1 LKHPASTPKRPARHQ
16 SGSVARDVIF
26 VLLALLC
33 LGGAAA
39 LVYNKVERS
48 PSYETR
54 AKLLVR
60 YVLDRSVVDSYE
72 SKVDSGGNRGME
84 MIDAELE
91 IIKSADLALEVAGK
105 VGPEK
110 ILPSLTE
117 PPTRAEAANQI
128 IRNLKA
134 KSAERSNVIHLSYR
148 HPKPDIAVTVLKQ
161 LIDTYF
167 DRHLEIH
174 RSTGA
179 FREVAQQTELA
190 RSRLS
195 QTEQELAKLNLTSGV
210 LSLSDGKAALESRR
224 SVLRQSLMESQAQL
238 AEQQAK
244 VASLESSMAAK
255 PPAPPQADDKTA
267 DEANPLTQEIAGHE
281 KNQMAGVESPQTQ
294 GTDLNVERARL
305 ASLEARL
312 KVIIEQSK
320 KLDAEIE
327 RISHVGLEFTTLERR
342 RELEEE
348 RYRFF
353 ESQLEKTRRDEALD
367 PASIPNI
374 SVVQNPSSPVR
385 SLDDTTRMIVIGLA
399 ACGLLLLLRIALR
412 PKAVGKAEA
421 GPEPVVAPAAPGVS
435 RA

>member
-1 LKHPASTPKRPARHQ
+1 MKHPASTSKRPARRK
-16 SGSVARDVIF
+16 SGIIASDVIF

-39 LVYNKVERS
+39 LVYNKAELS

-60 YVLDRSVVDSYE
+60 YVIDRSAVDSYE
-72 SKVDSGGNRGME
+72 SKVDAGGNRGMG

-91 IIKSADLALEVAGK
+91 IVKSADLALEVAAK
-105 VGPEK
+105 IGPEK
-110 ILPSLTE
+110 ILPDLTE
-117 PPTRAEAANQI
+117 PPTKADAAKQI

-148 HPKPDIAVTVLKQ
+148 HPKPDIAVAVLKQ
-161 LIDTYF
+161 LIETYF

-179 FREVAQQTELA
+179 FREVEQQTELA
-190 RSRLS
+190 RSRLN
-195 QTEQELAKLNLTSGV
+195 QTEQELAKLNLESGV

-224 SVLRQSLMESQAQL
+224 SVLRQSLMDSQAQL

-244 VASLESSMAAK
+244 VAALESSMGVK
-255 PPAPPQADDKTA
+255 PPVPPQTDDKTP
-267 DEANPLTQEIAGHE
+267 DEAQPVTQEIAQE
-281 KNQMAGVESPQTQ
+281 KNQIAGVDSPQTQ
-294 GTDLNVERARL
+294 GTDLNLERARL

-312 KVIIEQSK
+312 KVNIEQSK

-327 RISHVGLEFTTLERR
+327 KISHVGLEFTSLERR

-348 RYRFF
+348 KYRFF
-353 ESQLEKTRRDEALD
+353 ESQLEKARRDETLD
-367 PASIPNI
+367 PSSIPNI
-374 SVVQNPSSPVR
+374 SVVQRPSTPVR
-385 SLDDTTRMIVIGLA
+385 SLDDTTRMIAIGLA
-399 ACGLLLLLRIALR
+399 AGGLLLLLRIALR
-412 PKAVGKAEA
+412 PKAGKKTEA
-421 GPEPVVAPAAPGVS
+421 GPESVVAPAEPGVS